1 MKPARVYCC
10 VGSFGAPVSFSSD
23 EQGMP
28 REFMGVY
35 TFFQKPTPHLV
46 LHMPCKQDLVGTF
59 A

>member
-1 MKPARVYCC
+1 MKPARVYYY

-35 TFFQKPTPHLV
+35 IFFRK
-46 LHMPCKQDLVGTF
+46 LHQILFYTGFGNKIW
-59 A
+59 